1 MLYAYGAV
9 RAGQV
14 PPGVS
19 GIDGSPVCVLEAA
32 GLGVAVSEL
41 PRKVEPTRVRLVQHH
56 RVTMALLRGGGVAPF
71 RFGNVF
77 PGEAELRRGLE
88 PRASELGQRL
98 EALAGCVEMGLRL
111 PLGANEPAAGRGQRQ
126 GTAYLLRKRRQITA
140 ADELHARLKDVL
152 KDWQQEPSAEGVLA
166 AACLVEQR
174 RVDELRARLAEVA
187 PEAEVSGPW
196 PPSSF
201 V

>member
-9 RAGQV
+9 R
-14 PPGVS
+14 PGHAAPDVR
-19 GIDGSPVCVLEAA
+19 GIDGAPVEVVEAA

-41 PRKVEPTRVRLVQHH
+41 ARDVEPTRDRLVQHH

-77 PGEAELRRGLE
+77 PGEAELRQGLQK
-88 PRASELGQRL
+88 RASELGQML
-98 EALAGCVEMGLRL
+98 ETLAGYVEMCVRL
-111 PLGANEPAAGRGQRQ
+111 PLPNGGKPGS
-126 GTAYLLRKRRQITA
+126 GTEYLLHKKRQLHA
-140 ADELHARLKDVL
+140 ADQLHSELAELVQDWREEVRGNRLSV
-152 KDWQQEPSAEGVLA
+152 
-166 AACLVEQR
+166 ACLVPQARAAEFERKATQ
-174 RVDELRARLAEVA
+174 VDAR
-187 PEAEVSGPW
+187 AEVSGPW